1 MRDLSQV
8 EYSASCCYSTTVVQE
23 REEMI
28 ARLLGFAERQE
39 LCLWSSS
46 HSGQEF
52 FVVLL
57 ATCYI
62 SQAKYGCRNKGNP
75 DHCVPQWQRCNE
87 HLAVCDMLEFTSNLT
102 GCQYCPS
109 EVQRDNV
116 S

>member
-28 ARLLGFAERQE
+28 ARLLGFAEREE

-52 FVVLL
+52 FVVLM

-75 DHCVPQWQRCNE
+75 GLITVP
-87 HLAVCDMLEFTSNLT
+87 L
-102 GCQYCPS
+102 
-109 EVQRDNV
+109 RDYRLSV
-116 S
+116 LSF